1 MTQYDLIIKY
11 LKKKNSITPMDA
23 FRDLGI
29 TKLATR
35 ISEMRKMGYQFSDE
49 WIEGVNNFGV
59 EVRYKR
65 YHLITENQNEK
76 NKLPPKD
83 SFLKRLFKSK

>member
-1 MTQYDLIIKY
+1 MTTQYQLIVKY
-11 LKKKNSITPMDA
+11 LKDFGSISPYEA

-35 ISEMRKMGYQFSDE
+35 ISEMKKMGYKFADE
-49 WIEGVNNFGV
+49 WCTHENRYGV

-65 YHLITENQNEK
+65 YRLIENIK
-76 NKLPPKD
+76 PAK
-83 SFLKRLFKSK
+83 SFWHRFLKG